1 MGVEVRTAI
10 VSDAHGIA
18 VVHVEAWREAYAHLL
33 PAQVL
38 ANLSVAQRA
47 ARWAER
53 IAAPTPTVWVAEDSG
68 VIVGWATSS
77 SGHAPDAPRDLE
89 LDGIYVR
96 ASHHGSGAGQA
107 LLDAAIDSSP
117 AFLWVASDNPRAWAF
132 YARNGFVADGAT
144 DTLPLG
150 GVPVPV
156 ERLVR

>member
-1 MGVEVRTAI
+1 MNLDVRAAN
-10 VSDAHGIA
+10 VPDAHGIA
-18 VVHVEAWREAYAHLL
+18 VVHVEAWRETYAHVL

-53 IAAPTPTVWVAEDSG
+53 IAAPSPTVWVAVDG
-68 VIVGWATSS
+68 DLIVGWATSS
-77 SGHAPDAPRDLE
+77 SGHAADAPRDLE
-89 LDGIYVR
+89 LEGIYLR
-96 ASHHGSGAGQA
+96 ASHYGSGAGQA
-107 LLDAAIDSSP
+107 LLDAALGSSP
-117 AFLWVASDNPRAWAF
+117 AFLWVAADNPRAHAF
-132 YARNGFVADGAT
+132 YARNGFTADGTT